1 MEGILQTEA
10 EEVLICEKENL
21 HIYCLF
27 NYDCTKS
34 KVIRNKISDIL
45 SDIKEYLMGFE
56 QYEVTIGVGT
66 ERTEFGLL
74 FTEEVL

>member
-1 MEGILQTEA
+1 MIKKSDKLTVERIISSVEGILQTEA

-34 KVIRNKISDIL
+34 KGDQ
-45 SDIKEYLMGFE
+45 E
-56 QYEVTIGVGT
+56 QDQRHFV
-66 ERTEFGLL
+66 
-74 FTEEVL
+74 